1 MGHRTGDL
9 RTTSA
14 SEDGRCGGIKGRKNG
29 FDTYD
34 PMESDRNPTKNSKGL
49 DPIEDKV
56 RSYY

>member
-34 PMESDRNPTKNSKGL
+34 PMEGDRNPTKNSKGL
-49 DPIEDKV
+49 DPIEDRV